1 MRQRFERV
9 TVSPGTMTVPRETRS
24 SRQPKRD
31 TWAVFNLE
39 TDPDNFKFIV
49 AVGPL
54 VHEESKHEPPGL
66 DFRHRRDER
75 CSVFIHRERAA
86 KGTRGP
92 ERKLE
97 ILPSVDESPIPILC
111 QEQLLLALRLFKPDP
126 FWVMAW
132 DRRRDFQAPTLS
144 RPYALRGPE
153 VTAFCKFAKRLLDFH
168 FDRNRYRVLRNHLV
182 WVYVGQVV
190 ADEKLSDHPA
200 PLLSKL
206 GLEDG

>member
-1 MRQRFERV
+1 M
-9 TVSPGTMTVPRETRS
+9 
-24 SRQPKRD
+24 
-31 TWAVFNLE
+31 
-39 TDPDNFKFIV
+39 
-49 AVGPL
+49 
-54 VHEESKHEPPGL
+54 
-66 DFRHRRDER
+66 
-75 CSVFIHRERAA
+75 
-86 KGTRGP
+86 
-92 ERKLE
+92 E

-168 FDRNRYRVLRNHLV
+168 FDRNRYRVLRNHPV

-200 PLLSKL
+200 LLPPDDPEAEKFLSRTTHVMVATDL
-206 GLEDG
+206 FRLRS